1 LKFKSLFIIFNI
13 SIIFFLLA
21 AGLLPLFILG
31 TAFAGDF
38 WASGWP
44 LFLLLILALAALNG
58 YYMSKRRLYYLLERE
73 DWPALQDYLEQR
85 VLSRGKYRSRL
96 VSLLANTYLVMS
108 DSAAVTALENKT
120 AIANPPLIES
130 NALVFGTARI
140 LEGDMA
146 GAVDFFSL
154 RLSRGKANLPRA
166 AKNLPWIRWYYG
178 FSLLLNRQFE
188 KSAAEFMALAA
199 EASDALIT
207 GLSAFFL
214 ADTLQKHVENRNE
227 CLARAREGRERVQRD
242 LKTVEE
248 WNREAV
254 KIETEVHAAIL
265 RKYIVQAGAW
275 LFGGGA

>member
-1 LKFKSLFIIFNI
+1 LVI
-13 SIIFFLLA
+13 
-21 AGLLPLFILG
+21 GLLPFFILG
-31 TAFAGDF
+31 SGFAGDF

-44 LFLLLILALAALNG
+44 LFLILVFALAGLNI
-58 YYMSKRRLYYLLERE
+58 YYLRKRRLYYLLERE

-85 VLSRGKYRSRL
+85 VLSRGKYSPQM

-140 LEGDMA
+140 LEGDLA

-154 RLSRGKANLPRA
+154 RLARKKANFPQA
-166 AKNLPWIRWYYG
+166 VKNLQWVRWYYG

-188 KSAAEFMALAA
+188 KSTAEFMALAA
-199 EASDALIT
+199 ESSDALIT

-214 ADTLQKHVENRNE
+214 ADTLQKYAENRDE
-227 CLARAREGRERVQRD
+227 CLARAREGRERVQRY
-242 LKTVEE
+242 LKTIEE
-248 WNREAV
+248 WSREAA

-265 RKYIVQAGAW
+265 KKYIGQAGTW
-275 LFGGGA
+275 LFGSGA